1 MKVEIFYREKDD
13 NFRTS
18 YRGIKNIVEE
28 FKKKY
33 TFKLLEIQLI
43 QVEEKNVEKYKFL
56 GHITVKINGRD
67 IEERNDDNYT
77 IKDRYYEENNKKVN
91 YIPEKVFE
99 KAVKDYID
107 SSIIAQEMKGEE
119 PDKIC

>member
-13 NFRTS
+13 NFRAS
-18 YRGIKNIVEE
+18 CRVIKNIIEE

-33 TFKLLEIQLI
+33 TFKLLEVQLI
-43 QVEEKNVEKYKFL
+43 QIEKKDVEKYKFS
-56 GHITVKINGRD
+56 GHITVRINGRD
-67 IEERNDDNYT
+67 IEERNDNNYT
-77 IKDRYYEENNKKVN
+77 IEDRYYEEDNKKVN
-91 YIPEKVFE
+91 YIPKKVFE

-107 SSIIAQEMKGEE
+107 SSITAQEMKGEE